1 MGFLGNRG
9 ASMCRGPDAVVAL
22 SGQLQELGEA
32 VEGLEIEEAQVV
44 GLGCDRPNIF
54 R

>member
-1 MGFLGNRG
+1 
-9 ASMCRGPDAVVAL
+9 VVAL
-22 SGQLQELGEA
+22 SGQLQELGEV
-32 VEGLEIEEAQVV
+32 VEGFEIEEEEVV